1 MGISSIHARHPGAA
15 RPPAPDRRMVGV
27 GTAQRAAPESR
38 QQPGRPP
45 GRGCTWGRSAASRG
59 STPASAGSPDGRRRD
74 CAAGRAGKS
83 PAARTATGPGNR
95 WFYLQLPI
103 ELHPYGHPM
112 IDFQPWRNFMTSSA
126 TENKAQR
133 PTKTLQDEINSARE
147 KLRRLEERE
156 KEQIKKDREKNQ
168 RLIVE
173 LLKTEKLD
181 IVSVEQ
187 WKKVVPKL
195 RELLVKN

>member
-1 MGISSIHARHPGAA
+1 
-15 RPPAPDRRMVGV
+15 
-27 GTAQRAAPESR
+27 
-38 QQPGRPP
+38 
-45 GRGCTWGRSAASRG
+45 
-59 STPASAGSPDGRRRD
+59 
-74 CAAGRAGKS
+74 
-83 PAARTATGPGNR
+83 
-95 WFYLQLPI
+95 
-103 ELHPYGHPM
+103 
-112 IDFQPWRNFMTSSA
+112 MTSSA